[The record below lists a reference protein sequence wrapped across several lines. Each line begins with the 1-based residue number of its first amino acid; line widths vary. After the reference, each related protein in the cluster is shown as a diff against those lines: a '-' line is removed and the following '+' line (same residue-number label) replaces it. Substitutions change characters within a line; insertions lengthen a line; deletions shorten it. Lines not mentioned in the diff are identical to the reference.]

1 MADNKKTPQ
10 DNKIKK
16 AKSEAK
22 ASDQANNE
30 HDSDELYYDNT
41 AGTIFSADSEA
52 ETGST
57 KAAQKTSK
65 KQQKQTDSGK
75 TGKKKPVLFIIIAVV
90 VVAALVGVFFLVKNN
105 MPSVGSTESTYP
117 TDENGQQYATDL
129 KGNKIDSVKD
139 KDGNIVS
146 AGVEELI
153 SHVPADIKEVKV
165 KNDNGSFELL
175 SETPTE
181 TSTDKSGK
189 KVTTTQ
195 KTQYTLKGYEDAPL
209 ASGMPDAVAN
219 DAAAVTTT
227 NIVDINGKN
236 IEEYGLD
243 KPRATVTVTFANKN
257 KRTIT
262 IGSEAPD
269 SAGTYIM
276 VDGDKAIYLVA
287 NDSVDSFLYKPM
299 TFLDT
304 SVTTAAEKSSN
315 GTPETA
321 TISGTNFKDTLE
333 FKANDDTTVNTAHY
347 KMTAPVNCFVNVTN
361 GSTVLESLRSIT
373 ADEVIAY
380 KPNDDTM
387 SKYGLSTSN
396 PYAKIAAKFGD
407 GTITLYSSKPKTEK
421 TEATTE
427 AATEA
432 LEDGSS
438 STTETTTEYAYIY
451 NPSTNIIYKI
461 VTTKVPWVN
470 TSFEDMVFEYVIK
483 ADEASIKTI
492 EVTADGKT
500 SKFDLST
507 ETKKDKDGN
516 KTKSTTVKSGKNTI
530 ETSKF
535 DIFFQNLESATV
547 ANVKTSNVS
556 TSADLTVKI
565 TYNTDKEPDTYTFYK
580 GETGKYNFSIDGKII
595 LGNVFDTY
603 VNKIIED
610 APKLAKGESITA
622 I

>member
-1 MADNKKTPQ
+1 MADNEKTPQ
-10 DNKIKK
+10 DNNIKK
-16 AKSEAK
+16 AESEAK
-22 ASDQANNE
+22 ISDQANNE
-30 HDSDELYYDNT
+30 LDDDGLYYDNT

-57 KAAQKTSK
+57 KAAKKTSK
-65 KQQKQTDSGK
+65 KQQKQADSGK
-75 TGKKKPVLFIIIAVV
+75 TGKKKPVIFIIVAVV
-90 VVAALVGVFFLVKNN
+90 VVAVLVGVFFLVKNN
-105 MPSVGSTESTYP
+105 MPSGDSTESTYP

-129 KGNKIDSVKD
+129 KGNKIDSLKD
-139 KDGNIVS
+139 NDGNIVS

-153 SHVPADIKEVKV
+153 NHVPADIKDIKV
-165 KNDNGSFELL
+165 ENDNGSFELL

-181 TSTDKSGK
+181 TSTDESGK
-189 KVTTTQ
+189 EVTTT
-195 KTQYTLKGYEDAPL
+195 KETQYSLKGYEDAPL

-262 IGSEAPD
+262 VGSEAPD

-287 NDSVDSFLYKPM
+287 NESVDSFLYKPM
-299 TFLDT
+299 ALLDP
-304 SVTTAAEKSSN
+304 SVTTAAEDSSD
-315 GTPETA
+315 GTPKTV

-333 FKANDDTTVNTAHY
+333 FKANDDTTVSTAHY
-347 KMTAPVNCFVNVTN
+347 KMTAPVSCFVNVAN
-361 GSTVLESLRSIT
+361 GSTVLESLRSVT
-373 ADEVIAY
+373 ANEVVAY
-380 KPNDDTM
+380 KPSSDTM

-396 PYAKIAAKFGD
+396 PYAKIVAKFGD

-421 TEATTE
+421 TEA
-427 AATEA
+427 ATGTS
-432 LEDGSS
+432 EDGSS

-461 VTTKVPWVN
+461 DTTKVPWVN

-516 KTKSTTVKSGKNTI
+516 ETKTTTVKSGKNTI

-556 TSADLTVKI
+556 GSPDLTVKI

-580 GETGKYNFSIDGKII
+580 GETGKYNFSVDGKTI
-595 LGNVFDTY
+595 LGSVFDTY

-610 APKLAKGESITA
+610 APKLAKGEDVTA

>member
-22 ASDQANNE
+22 ASDQANKE

-65 KQQKQTDSGK
+65 KQQKQTESGK
-75 TGKKKPVLFIIIAVV
+75 AGKKKPVLFIIIAVV

-243 KPRATVTVTFANKN
+243 KPRATATVTFANKN

-262 IGSEAPD
+262 VGGEAPD

-304 SVTTAAEKSSN
+304 SVTTAAENSSN

-347 KMTAPVNCFVNVTN
+347 KMTAPVNCFVNVAN

-373 ADEVIAY
+373 ANEVIAY

-421 TEATTE
+421 TEAATE

-461 VTTKVPWVN
+461 DTTKVPWVN

-547 ANVKTSNVS
+547 ANVKTSNVR